1 MNRSYR
7 IGITVAAAAVL
18 PLVLA
23 QKAAETPKP
32 ATDGSGTYQID
43 PVHSSNC
50 FRIKH
55 MNVAYFY
62 GRFNDV
68 AGTFAFNDA
77 DPAACAFDVQVKTDS
92 VDTHNAGRDKH
103 LKSAEFFDVEKYT
116 EITFKSTAVKKT
128 GEQTYDVTGNLT
140 MHGVTKPLTVKLE
153 RTGAGPGMK
162 GEYRGGCETTFE
174 VKRSD
179 FGMNTMIGPLGDE
192 VRLTF
197 SLEGIRQ

>member
-1 MNRSYR
+1 MRWNHNPQELSS
-7 IGITVAAAAVL
+7 
-18 PLVLA
+18 
-23 QKAAETPKP
+23 KAARTAVME
-32 ATDGSGTYQID
+32 IN
-43 PVHSSNC
+43 PV
-50 FRIKH
+50 
-55 MNVAYFY
+55 
-62 GRFNDV
+62 
-68 AGTFAFNDA
+68 
-77 DPAACAFDVQVKTDS
+77 
-92 VDTHNAGRDKH
+92 
-103 LKSAEFFDVEKYT
+103 DVEKYT